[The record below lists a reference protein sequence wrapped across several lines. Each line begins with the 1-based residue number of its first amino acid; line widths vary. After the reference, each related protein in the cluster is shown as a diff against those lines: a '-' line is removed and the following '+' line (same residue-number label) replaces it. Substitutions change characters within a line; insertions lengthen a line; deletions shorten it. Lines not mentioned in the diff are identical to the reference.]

1 MKKISIL
8 AVVLASAVWAGAQST
23 GLNHP
28 VKTTTAIPLKNW
40 DTMSD
45 TWVATDGLDRRIATH
60 EKVGPLREGKQ
71 LAMFYFLWQG
81 AHGQSGP
88 HDISKVRVVID
99 GWDKLIARPARK
111 ELYDLKNDPDDR
123 TDIAAQ
129 NPE

>member
-1 MKKISIL
+1 MKTIAALALVAVFFLSLPAPAQATKGD
-8 AVVLASAVWAGAQST
+8 AVV
-23 GLNHP
+23 
-28 VKTTTAIPLKNW
+28 KNW